1 MAANSGCV
9 DKAGEV
15 QPPTLGN
22 LLRRLR
28 DSRRVSRERLAFN
41 AGVSASYIT
50 HLENGN
56 RERPTQEVLQALV
69 RCLHQIGPLSAVEY
83 RYLLD
88 LAGFNVRERATPDE
102 LRGGL
107 GDGLGDDPRRALM
120 LHEPNLA
127 AYLDIGW
134 NVLACNDSFARAFP
148 GITDDGNMLRWLL
161 GDESS
166 RRVLVEWEQETR
178 LLVRWLRG
186 LIAGAGTG
194 VAASELLADLGR
206 YEFFRRIW
214 DEGIPAYGR
223 DRPLLHLR
231 DPETTVR
238 RTVAVQMF
246 RADFPNRSDSVQVFL
261 GIATDRDQSPGD

>member
-9 DKAGEV
+9 DRAGEV

-28 DSRRVSRERLAFN
+28 DNRRVSRERLAFN

-88 LAGFNVRERATPDE
+88 LAGFDVRERVTADE

-107 GDGLGDDPRRALM
+107 SDDLRQALV

-134 NVLACNDSFARAFP
+134 NVLACNGSFARAFP

-161 GDESS
+161 GDESA

-186 LIAGAGTG
+186 LIAGSGTG

-231 DPETTVR
+231 DPETECP

-246 RADFPNRSDSVQVFL
+246 RADFPDRSESVQVFL
-261 GIATDRDQSPGD
+261 GIATDRDQSPED